1 MLLEQKFSQFF
12 QGKYITTNKG
22 TVVSMLRI
30 TCFTVKYHLTCQKK
44 KKILYQREKKKI
56 YKNVI
61 ELKNN
66 LNTLHKDIK
75 LERVK
80 NKH

>member
-1 MLLEQKFSQFF
+1 MEQKFSQFF

-22 TVVSMLRI
+22 TVASMLRI
-30 TCFTVKYHLTCQKK
+30 ICFTVKYHLTCQKK
-44 KKILYQREKKKI
+44 KKILYQRKKIRI

>member
-12 QGKYITTNKG
+12 KDKYITNNG
-22 TVVSMLRI
+22 TVASMLRI
-30 TCFTVKYHLTCQKK
+30 VCFTVKYHLTCQKK
-44 KKILYQREKKKI
+44 KKDFVSEKKLRI

-66 LNTLHKDIK
+66 LNTLHKAIK

>member
-1 MLLEQKFSQFF
+1 MFYSKIPSNMSKEKKDF
-12 QGKYITTNKG
+12 
-22 TVVSMLRI
+22 VSE
-30 TCFTVKYHLTCQKK
+30 
-44 KKILYQREKKKI
+44 KKIKI